1 MISSIA
7 KILAFISI
15 ITVVYSCSNDI
26 EEIDAVLAADLK
38 SKIQRG
44 KNIKIVYSDSALV
57 KIIIHSP
64 ELERY
69 TDADD
74 QKDVFPKGVL
84 LEFLDE
90 NQEPHSWLKA
100 DAAIRDHKLKK
111 VTAKGNI
118 TFYNNKYDKLES
130 PELIWDEEKRNITT
144 EKLVRITQ
152 TKRGDTLYGFGF
164 EANQSFNKF
173 EIKRKVQGKINVAEF
188 AKVFH

>member
-1 MISSIA
+1 MRTFFTIA
-7 KILAFISI
+7 SLFCL
-15 ITVVYSCSNDI
+15 VLVLQSCSNDI
-26 EEIDAVLAADLK
+26 EEIDSLLASDLK

-44 KNIKIVYSDSALV
+44 KNIKIVYSDSAVV
-57 KIIIHSP
+57 KIIIHAP
-64 ELERY
+64 VLERY
-69 TDADD
+69 IGIDD

-90 NQEPHSWLKA
+90 NENPHSWLKA
-100 DAAIRDHKLKK
+100 DAAIRDHKQKK
-111 VTAKGNI
+111 VTAKGNV

-130 PELIWDEEKRNITT
+130 PELIWDEDKRIITT

-152 TKRGDTLYGFGF
+152 TERSDTLYGFGF
-164 EANQSFNKF
+164 EANQSFNRF

>member
-1 MISSIA
+1 M
-7 KILAFISI
+7 
-15 ITVVYSCSNDI
+15 
-26 EEIDAVLAADLK
+26 AADLK

-57 KIIIHSP
+57 KMIIHSP

-69 TDADD
+69 TGIDD

-90 NQEPHSWLKA
+90 NQAPQSWLKA

-111 VTAKGNI
+111 VTARGNVI
-118 TFYNNKYDKLES
+118 VYNNKFDKLES
-130 PELIWDEEKRNITT
+130 PELIWDEEKRTITT

-164 EANQSFNKF
+164 ESNQSFNKF